1 MPGSLSRFMPVEPA
15 AGVAERATWP
25 VHVLLGWC
33 LAGIANVAAAVWSAS
48 AAVEPTPVGSL
59 ASHAVDL
66 GRHVGIGF
74 ASASAVWVTRRW
86 LPRAR
91 LGWLVFLVLSLA
103 LGAMIL
109 PTDLDDLAQR
119 RSEQS
124 GLPASLW
131 VTAIVGLVAGAVPLL
146 AWLTRQRSF
155 GSGFGGSVL
164 SLARPLGAAVLAL
177 LALAVNTTV
186 SPGTNPSAHLYL
198 SWLTAV
204 CAGHM
209 LPRLELAP
217 GALVRVPAARGLLAA
232 LGFAALWGVWA
243 LFAPHS
249 NSVMIQIARRPSSL
263 HLAAVFHSEGRLD
276 TVQAALAARAGPFF
290 AERSGLAPTPPS
302 PVARPPGPPIVIF
315 LSIDSLRADVTR
327 HPEHSRFLPNLVA
340 LMGQGASFTN
350 ARAPGSMTKYT
361 IASVSMGKYF
371 SQQYWTLKGKAR
383 WPHEDDSVHV
393 ATLLSQAGVFTA
405 AFPSVRWF
413 LERLGMVEGFMD
425 NRIEGE
431 PMSALEKTWIK
442 GSSLTQRLVDTLE
455 REAARP
461 GYYWLHYLD
470 SHDPF
475 LAGGRSGTKFNR
487 YLRALRVVDGHVG
500 EVRAAIQRLGLESR
514 VLLIVTSDH
523 GEAFGEHGSKFHGDT
538 LYDELVRVPLVFVGP
553 GVVAREVDAAV
564 SLIDL
569 GPTLLDWF
577 GVDTPASFMGES
589 LVPLLLGQSREF
601 SRPIVA
607 ETGLKQSM
615 LFPSG
620 RKVIRDLRRQT
631 LEMYDLAQDP
641 GELHNLS
648 DDIDPD
654 NDEHVLLLRSFFQ
667 SHTYRRDGYRVPYV
681 K

>member
-1 MPGSLSRFMPVEPA
+1 LGR
-15 AGVAERATWP
+15 RATWP

-33 LAGIANVAAAVWSAS
+33 LAGVANVAAAVWSAY
-48 AAVEPTPVGSL
+48 AAAEATPVGSL
-59 ASHAVDL
+59 GSHSVDL
-66 GRHVGIGF
+66 GRHVGLGF
-74 ASASAVWVTRRW
+74 ASASAVWAARRW
-86 LPRAR
+86 LPRP
-91 LGWLVFLVLSLA
+91 LFGWLLFLVLSLA
-103 LGAMIL
+103 LGAVIL

-119 RSEQS
+119 RADQS
-124 GLPASLW
+124 GLPVSLW

-155 GSGFGGSVL
+155 GSGFPGRAL
-164 SLARPLGAAVLAL
+164 SLLRAPGAAAFAL
-177 LALAVNTTV
+177 LALWLNTTI

-209 LPRLELAP
+209 LPRLELEL
-217 GALVRVPAARGLLAA
+217 GASVSPPARIGLLVT
-232 LGFAALWGVWA
+232 LGLGALWGVWA
-243 LFAPHS
+243 LLGPHS

-263 HLAAVFHSEGRLD
+263 HLAALFHSEGGLD

-290 AERSGLAPTPPS
+290 GERAGVPPTPPS
-302 PVARPPGPPIVIF
+302 RVARPPGPPIVIV

-327 HPEHSRFLPNLVA
+327 HPEHSRYLPNLVA
-340 LMGQGASFTN
+340 LSGQGANFTN

-371 SQQYWTLKGKAR
+371 SQQYWTLKGKTR
-383 WPHEDDSVHV
+383 WPYEDDSVHV
-393 ATLLSQAGVFTA
+393 ATLLSGAGVYTA
-405 AFPSVRWF
+405 AFPAVRWF

-442 GSSLTQRLVDTLE
+442 GASLTGRLIDTLE

-475 LAGGRSGTKFNR
+475 LAGGRGGTKFNR
-487 YLRALRVVDGHVG
+487 YLRALRVVDGFVG
-500 EVRAAIQRLGLESR
+500 EVRAAIVRLGLESR
-514 VLLIVTSDH
+514 VLLFVTSDH

-538 LYDELVRVPLVFVGP
+538 LYDELLRVPLVAVGP
-553 GVVAREVDAAV
+553 GVVAREVDTAV

-589 LVPLLLGQSREF
+589 LVPFLLGQSREL

-615 LFPSG
+615 LFPDG

-631 LEMYDLAQDP
+631 LEMYDLHEDP
-641 GELHNLS
+641 GELRNLS

-654 NDEHVLLLRSFFQ
+654 QEEHVLLLRSFFQ
-667 SHTYRRDGYRVPYV
+667 RHTYRRDGYRVPYV

>member
-1 MPGSLSRFMPVEPA
+1 MPASSRLALEPA
-15 AGVAERATWP
+15 ADVSSGPARAAPGWP
-25 VHVLLGWC
+25 LHVVLGW
-33 LAGIANVAAAVWSAS
+33 LLTGAANVAVALWGALGAT
-48 AAVEPTPVGSL
+48 EPSPAGGPL
-59 ASHAVDL
+59 SHAVDL
-66 GRHVGIGF
+66 GRHVGLGL
-74 ASASAVWVTRRW
+74 ASAAAVWACRRW
-86 LPRAR
+86 SPRP
-91 LGWLVFLVLSLA
+91 LFGWLLFLALSLG
-103 LGAMIL
+103 LGAEIL

-119 RSEQS
+119 RAEQW
-124 GLPASLW
+124 GLPASLLT
-131 VTAIVGLVAGAVPLL
+131 VAIVAAVASAVPLL
-146 AWLTRQRSF
+146 AALTRERRL
-155 GSGFGGSVL
+155 GPGPRGRVL
-164 SLARPLGAAVLAL
+164 GLLRAGGAAALAL
-177 LALAVNTTV
+177 VALWLNVNI

-204 CAGHM
+204 CAGHA

-217 GALVRVPAARGLLAA
+217 AA
-232 LGFAALWGVWA
+232 LRRLPVALGAAAFALWSVWA
-243 LFAPHS
+243 LFGPHS

-263 HLAAVFHSEGRLD
+263 HLAALFHSEGGLD
-276 TVQAALAARAGPFF
+276 TVQAALVAGAGPFF
-290 AERSGLAPTPPS
+290 ADRSGLPPTPPT
-302 PVARPPGPPIVIF
+302 PRPRPPGPPIVIF

-327 HPEHSRFLPNLVA
+327 HPEHSRYLPNLVA
-340 LMGQGASFTN
+340 LMGQGANFTN

-371 SQQYWTLKGKAR
+371 SQQYWTPKGKTR
-383 WPHEDDSVHV
+383 WPHEDTSVHV
-393 ATLLSQAGVFTA
+393 AALLSQAGVFTA
-405 AFPSVRWF
+405 AFPAVRWF
-413 LERLGMVEGFMD
+413 LERLGMLEGFMD

-431 PMSALEKTWIK
+431 PMSALEHTWIK
-442 GSSLTQRLVDTLE
+442 GSSLTRRLIDTLE

-475 LAGGRSGTKFNR
+475 LVGGRSGPKFNR
-487 YLRALRVVDGHVG
+487 YLRALKVVDGHVG
-500 EVRAAIQRLGLESR
+500 EVRAAIERLGLAER

-538 LYDELVRVPLVFVGP
+538 LYDELVRVPLVAVGP
-553 GVVAREVDAAV
+553 QVVAREIDTPV

-569 GPTLLDWF
+569 GPTVLDHF
-577 GVDTPASFMGES
+577 GVPTPASFMGES

-615 LFPSG
+615 LFPDG

-631 LEMYDLAQDP
+631 LEMYDLSTDP
-641 GELHNLS
+641 DELVNLS

-654 NDEHVLLLRSFFQ
+654 QEEHVLLLRSFFQ
-667 SHTYRRDGYRVPYV
+667 RHTYRQGGYRVPYV